1 MADMYRNATHIIQVK
16 NFNYIPKVNSLV
28 LYNTNVLTIDKM
40 RKILG
45 IFRESQEQ
53 KTTSET
59 SAENEIE
66 NEKNENFETSTHP
79 KDYITDNDL
88 LSNPFFTTL
97 TPID

>member
-1 MADMYRNATHIIQVK
+1 MADMYRNATHIVQVK

-28 LYNTNVLTIDKM
+28 LYNANVLTIDKM

-53 KTTSET
+53 QSLNQTLTENKKT
-59 SAENEIE
+59 ENITPLKE
-66 NEKNENFETSTHP
+66 
-79 KDYITDNDL
+79 KDYISDNDL

-97 TPID
+97 TPLD